1 MNYENISSALKE
13 EERLDAELGKVGE
26 GVEYFVDGHGDV
38 HEVKVK
44 KSRNGGDL
52 DALDGAF

>member
-1 MNYENISSALKE
+1 MNYDEIAAALKE
-13 EERLDAELGKVGE
+13 EEKLDAELGKVGE

-44 KSRNGGDL
+44 NSRHGGDL
-52 DALDGAF
+52 DALDGVL

>member
-52 DALDGAF
+52 DALDGVF

>member
-52 DALDGAF
+52 DALDGVL

>member
-1 MNYENISSALKE
+1 MNYDEIAAALEQE
-13 EERLDAELGKVGE
+13 EKLDAELGKVGE

-44 KSRNGGDL
+44 NSRHGGDL
-52 DALDGAF
+52 DALDGVF

>member
-1 MNYENISSALKE
+1 MNYDEIAAALEKE
-13 EERLDAELGKVGE
+13 EKLDAELGKVGE

-44 KSRNGGDL
+44 NSRHGGDL
-52 DALDGAF
+52 DALDGVL

>member
-1 MNYENISSALKE
+1 MKYEDIAAALKE
-13 EERLDAELGKVGE
+13 EEKLDAELGKVGE

-38 HEVKVK
+38 REVKVK
-44 KSRNGGDL
+44 KLRNGKDL

>member
-44 KSRNGGDL
+44 KSRHGGDL
-52 DALDGAF
+52 DALDGVF

>member
-38 HEVKVK
+38 RTAKVK
-44 KSRNGGDL
+44 KSRHGKDF